1 MTTHPSLSDT
11 IAEGLHSRY
20 FGDSVDTKRVSIE
33 SVKEILKGN
42 KLNISATATSEL
54 DEKSKVIIDD
64 SDSSSSFYK
73 RDTTASPF
81 LEDDLNKNTPKSK
94 KTTTNVNDERGNKE
108 EEEKEEEE
116 KDFHKD
122 KHKELELEAN
132 GLKRGGL
139 SGADKKEEEEEEDT
153 VQIDMG
159 TFMGSGLVQKKK
171 KKKKKEEE
179 HGDGHTKGLDN
190 DSVNATIEIG
200 IVVNIEKKKNNSKRR
215 GEDQGSTNPKA
226 LKKKKLAK
234 GCSNS
239 SNKSKIDEHSKIKM
253 KKKTEL
259 GDEIDDIFGSLF

>member
-139 SGADKKEEEEEEDT
+139 SGADKKEEEEDT